1 MYNYPYLLDKTFLQK
16 FNKEKCKQ
24 QHLKVNILNWK
35 EEPIQQV
42 SGLVLNGNINM
53 DASSAMRRTGN
64 ITFFASQETSDIT
77 NIDNLF
83 SINKK
88 IEIEIGYS
96 NTTEQYTEYPI
107 IWFPQGIFL
116 IKDASISHG
125 LDGLKVS
132 LTLHDKMALLNG
144 ECGGTLP
151 AATIFHEM
159 EQVDSYGNVTISKPT
174 IVQII
179 QELVHHFGGEQAGK
193 IIIKDL
199 QPIIKQVLKWNGT
212 DDRNLYVYN
221 KKASSLLYDVLKEE
235 PNVKDLLNKYKQI
248 NNLKNNLE
256 QIDEIEITSKKQ
268 REILKQWEESLI
280 ELKNKLESLNFST
293 IDDVEEIINEL
304 YNLIRDTKIFCN
316 DNLVPS
322 QPLYTQEL
330 QNLPCFNSFG
340 MVDKVLNYTKNLKTS
355 YSRIKNLISSKFI
368 ESSETPYWEKGSWQD
383 SEKGTLSIQLP
394 INEPVLLQTI
404 FALPDANYNMDFYK
418 SNFAQNYNCIQ
429 KDDIL
434 TYELPYY
441 NIKIS
446 QSKFKKDLLTYK
458 TARETAFFHTK
469 DQINYYISA
478 LKLNKASWNVR
489 TLSLVILQNGDIFYN
504 KGKASSLTYRF
515 PFADFLKIRRLL
527 LNQNHHLNLKEPYK
541 SQIIKIEKRICDT
554 LSTMLTG
561 ITLKEIEHYEYTPN
575 NKGDYIF
582 DKNTNQYDH
591 VSFEQKE
598 WAIKEIKPTIISQFI
613 GEQELQTTYQ
623 VYEKNKEKPTYTF
636 SKINDAIRKKESLE
650 QEYKEENKRR
660 YSVKKTNKQCFLKN
674 YDGLDNLLDD
684 NSQHIPIYNY
694 PYAKKTDFL
703 KLIDDFLLWVDTIIN
718 YLQLLKNY
726 ENNFILRTKSIKD
739 IFLSNNIIS
748 KQQIE
753 TFIINK
759 NQQYKNIY
767 SLETSY
773 FNFIKNQIQQ
783 LEKTVDN
790 LPQQILKYNNEDMIV
805 HLRNNY
811 KNLFQKQNFSS
822 ITFKNIDTAILNSFK
837 DLDFAYHFIVSSDKI
852 KEPIIKIMT
861 DFLEEAPIQKTI
873 KGQLTGELNNILNI
887 IDKNIKNYI
896 DLDKD
901 NYSKVFKQMKVC
913 QLNLNNQIAKLSNQ
927 IEDIHKF
934 QQSYIKKLAS
944 TFNNYYLNTNFGH
957 ADFEFKGLS
966 ELINLTKEN
975 EYYPSLNINI
985 DNNLFLNKN
994 NNKIFSS
1001 LNKKTSDIENILSK
1015 LNSIVQIDLVE
1026 IQNLNFSSLKDCLD
1040 YYKKAFTNM
1049 MYQID
1054 NHLLEEIKNNY
1065 KTIFNNIQIFK
1076 PGQDIGYTLTKFIY
1090 PGQLTAEAGQ
1100 TVVSVL
1106 DKIKNTLGNFEYF
1119 YDVNGNFIFQEIKN
1133 YLNKS
1138 YSSYVLTQNTS
1149 PNYNFN
1155 IADGKSVYNFENNE
1169 IIQSYSSNPQFS
1181 AIKNNFIVWGER
1193 KSPDGKK
1200 YPIRYHLAIDNKP
1213 EIKSKYKFQK
1223 LPKDLDANINYH
1235 YKSDF
1240 PKEGEQFK
1248 YYYAHYEN
1256 KFYKWMIEKNSTFF
1270 GYQEAVPPSS
1280 DDTLFFSSQKDM
1292 QKFLKKKKN
1301 DLISQIKNI
1310 KTLKE
1315 LTHEYYVT
1323 KIFSLNN
1330 GFQQKKA
1337 SIENGKS
1344 VAILLKHIF
1353 IQNENK
1359 YYKAKFSIPLYN
1371 DLSNNIQDNVSWQ
1384 LIQTFSTFFGNIII
1398 TNDDNDNDNNEKI
1411 FKSNDYRM
1419 ELFLNGI
1426 INSNLNNDTS
1436 EYYTELVTEWPK
1448 LYNIFPQNK
1457 EQPDFYEDVKKNPT
1471 NIDYFLDILSDSN
1484 LVTKYGIPNI
1494 GKRTV
1499 VIKNNNINC
1508 IFEPVCPDIIYIDK
1522 NPQINTNQSIED
1534 QERQK
1539 EKIQRQKDELKHN
1552 INIWNNKN
1560 YFSSFDTIIETEHEV
1575 YKQIVNGGAARSA
1588 YEEIRTALYQY
1599 ITYNEQLSLTTLP
1612 VYNLQPNQIITVNNE
1627 QAHISGDFLIKNI
1640 SFSLGSDSIM
1650 NLSCSKV
1657 IQRI

>member
-1 MYNYPYLLDKTFLQK
+1 M
-16 FNKEKCKQ
+16 
-24 QHLKVNILNWK
+24 
-35 EEPIQQV
+35 
-42 SGLVLNGNINM
+42 
-53 DASSAMRRTGN
+53 
-64 ITFFASQETSDIT
+64 
-77 NIDNLF
+77 
-83 SINKK
+83 
-88 IEIEIGYS
+88 
-96 NTTEQYTEYPI
+96 NTCQ
-107 IWFPQGIFL
+107 
-116 IKDASISHG
+116 
-125 LDGLKVS
+125 
-132 LTLHDKMALLNG
+132 
-144 ECGGTLP
+144 
-151 AATIFHEM
+151 
-159 EQVDSYGNVTISKPT
+159 
-174 IVQII
+174 
-179 QELVHHFGGEQAGK
+179 
-193 IIIKDL
+193 
-199 QPIIKQVLKWNGT
+199 T
-212 DDRNLYVYN
+212 D
-221 KKASSLLYDVLKEE
+221 
-235 PNVKDLLNKYKQI
+235 
-248 NNLKNNLE
+248 
-256 QIDEIEITSKKQ
+256 
-268 REILKQWEESLI
+268 
-280 ELKNKLESLNFST
+280 
-293 IDDVEEIINEL
+293 
-304 YNLIRDTKIFCN
+304 
-316 DNLVPS
+316 
-322 QPLYTQEL
+322 
-330 QNLPCFNSFG
+330 
-340 MVDKVLNYTKNLKTS
+340 
-355 YSRIKNLISSKFI
+355 
-368 ESSETPYWEKGSWQD
+368 
-383 SEKGTLSIQLP
+383 
-394 INEPVLLQTI
+394 
-404 FALPDANYNMDFYK
+404 
-418 SNFAQNYNCIQ
+418 
-429 KDDIL
+429 
-434 TYELPYY
+434 
-441 NIKIS
+441 
-446 QSKFKKDLLTYK
+446 
-458 TARETAFFHTK
+458 
-469 DQINYYISA
+469 
-478 LKLNKASWNVR
+478 
-489 TLSLVILQNGDIFYN
+489 
-504 KGKASSLTYRF
+504 
-515 PFADFLKIRRLL
+515 
-527 LNQNHHLNLKEPYK
+527 
-541 SQIIKIEKRICDT
+541 
-554 LSTMLTG
+554 
-561 ITLKEIEHYEYTPN
+561 
-575 NKGDYIF
+575 
-582 DKNTNQYDH
+582 
-591 VSFEQKE
+591 
-598 WAIKEIKPTIISQFI
+598 
-613 GEQELQTTYQ
+613 
-623 VYEKNKEKPTYTF
+623 
-636 SKINDAIRKKESLE
+636 
-650 QEYKEENKRR
+650 
-660 YSVKKTNKQCFLKN
+660 
-674 YDGLDNLLDD
+674 
-684 NSQHIPIYNY
+684 
-694 PYAKKTDFL
+694 
-703 KLIDDFLLWVDTIIN
+703 
-718 YLQLLKNY
+718 
-726 ENNFILRTKSIKD
+726 
-739 IFLSNNIIS
+739 
-748 KQQIE
+748 
-753 TFIINK
+753 
-759 NQQYKNIY
+759 
-767 SLETSY
+767 
-773 FNFIKNQIQQ
+773 
-783 LEKTVDN
+783 
-790 LPQQILKYNNEDMIV
+790 
-805 HLRNNY
+805 
-811 KNLFQKQNFSS
+811 
-822 ITFKNIDTAILNSFK
+822 
-837 DLDFAYHFIVSSDKI
+837 
-852 KEPIIKIMT
+852 
-861 DFLEEAPIQKTI
+861 
-873 KGQLTGELNNILNI
+873 
-887 IDKNIKNYI
+887 
-896 DLDKD
+896 
-901 NYSKVFKQMKVC
+901 
-913 QLNLNNQIAKLSNQ
+913 LNNQINKVSNQ
-927 IEDIHKF
+927 INSIHQF
-934 QQSYIKKLAS
+934 QQNYIKKLAS
-944 TFNNYYLNTNFGH
+944 IFKNYYLNTNFGH
-957 ADFEFKGLS
+957 NDFKFNGL
-966 ELINLTKEN
+966 LDLVNLTNSKYYSTIDEAIKITNEN
-975 EYYPSLNINI
+975 M
-985 DNNLFLNKN
+985 DNLFLNQD

-1001 LNKKTSDIENILSK
+1001 LNKKNADIENILSD
-1015 LNSIVQIDLVE
+1015 LNSIVQIDLVK
-1026 IQNLNFSSLKDCLD
+1026 IQNLNFSSLNDCLN
-1040 YYKKAFTNM
+1040 YYKELFTTTL
-1049 MYQID
+1049 YQQDD
-1054 NHLLEEIKNNY
+1054 NLFTEIKQTN
-1065 KTIFNNIQIFK
+1065 IFNNIKIFK

-1223 LPKDLDANINYH
+1223 LPKNLDVNINYH

-1292 QKFLKKKKN
+1292 EKFLKKKKN
-1301 DLISQIKNI
+1301 DLILQIKNI

-1315 LTHEYYVT
+1315 LTHEDYVT

-1330 GFQQKKA
+1330 GFQQKKS

-1344 VAILLKHIF
+1344 VAILLKCIF

-1398 TNDDNDNDNNEKI
+1398 TNDDNDNNEKI

-1575 YKQIVNGGAARSA
+1575 YKQIVNGGVARSA

-1599 ITYNEQLSLTTLP
+1599 ITYNEQLSLTLLP

-1627 QAHISGDFLIKNI
+1627 QAHISGDFLIKSI